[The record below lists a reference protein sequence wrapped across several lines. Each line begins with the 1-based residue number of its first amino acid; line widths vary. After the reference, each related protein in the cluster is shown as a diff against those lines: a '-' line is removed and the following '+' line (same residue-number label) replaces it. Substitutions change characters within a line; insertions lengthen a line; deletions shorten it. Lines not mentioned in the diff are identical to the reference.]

1 MTVFYELVLTE
12 EAEKP
17 DAPALTSKA
26 DPDLLIGAANRVKP
40 APDTEFMV
48 CVIELTMLL
57 HDSAYLP
64 DSITYASLYAELSG
78 LDLSSYADRAEFRE
92 LVKTLAG

>member
-1 MTVFYELVLTE
+1 MTLKIRY
-12 EAEKP
+12 K
-17 DAPALTSKA
+17 DADALTSKA

-40 APDTEFMV
+40 DPDTEFMI

-64 DSITYASLYAELSG
+64 DDITYASLYAELSG
-78 LDLSSYADRAEFRE
+78 LDLASYADRAEFRE